1 MNYINHDKP
10 GGPST
15 DSGNGHLSIDVPR
28 RRGEVGASGDEAHH
42 ALGAPEL
49 GLRWG
54 RWHVIGPMDPHISP
68 WIPMVPPK
76 ITKDPRRTALWYS
89 FYVYIGLCFFCG
101 TIGETNGKLILGW
114 LCYNYTEI
122 TRRFVSNFCKQS
134 AVMSPTSC
142 EHFWT
147 EPIRLFR
154 FRDFG
159 KVFGKP
165 PPKPWPSARRR
176 RRHTWNRTAEPEMKF
191 PEDHGKIMGR
201 SRFFWDFGLYYQFVV
216 VESWSPT

>member
-15 DSGNGHLSIDVPR
+15 DSGNGHYIIDVPR
-28 RRGEVGASGDEAHH
+28 RRGEVGASGNEAHH

-89 FYVYIGLCFFCG
+89 FYVYLCLCFFCG

-114 LCYNYTEI
+114 LSYNYTEI

-134 AVMSPTSC
+134 AVMSPT
-142 EHFWT
+142 
-147 EPIRLFR
+147 
-154 FRDFG
+154 

-176 RRHTWNRTAEPEMKF
+176 RRHTWNRTAPEMKF
-191 PEDHGKIMGR
+191 PEDHGKIMAR
-201 SRFFWDFGLYYQFVV
+201 SRFWFWDFGLSN
-216 VESWSPT
+216 SWWWSRGVPRNRLSQLVIPTLPFIG